1 MNCKGDDFEI
11 FFLLESNNE
20 RIGLL
25 RMGFE
30 EWEVLREKNNSY
42 KKVSDENV
50 ILDFWEL
57 SLFFC

>member
-1 MNCKGDDFEI
+1 
-11 FFLLESNNE
+11 LESNNE

-25 RMGFE
+25 RIGFE

-57 SLFFC
+57 SFFLIWELRWERMKY

>member
-30 EWEVLREKNNSY
+30 EWEVLR
-42 KKVSDENV
+42 KKIIVTRR
-50 ILDFWEL
+50 
-57 SLFFC
+57 

>member
-1 MNCKGDDFEI
+1 MRRFCALTRIMGLRIMNCKGDDFEI

-30 EWEVLREKNNSY
+30 EWEVLR
-42 KKVSDENV
+42 KKIIVTRR
-50 ILDFWEL
+50 
-57 SLFFC
+57 